1 MSDDEIS
8 GPIKV
13 SAWEYAR
20 TIWCAGGV
28 DLPEQM
34 NSKNTHYLADLKLV
48 AGMVLSADAVNRA
61 DRSRKKSPRNLADLC
76 RSLSSE
82 LSNIDDPTLARMAG
96 STTLDFWQIRNESIA
111 NLMLMESVLGRTL
124 EPTIPRKRK
133 HDLNDMAIIRLADI
147 FESSAKANAGVTK
160 HWEASIRSGVFVNF
174 VLKFYELMLPDFAS
188 SVSGRSIQASLEKR
202 STWAAIT
209 PKGT

>member
-76 RSLSSE
+76 RSLS
-82 LSNIDDPTLARMAG
+82 
-96 STTLDFWQIRNESIA
+96 
-111 NLMLMESVLGRTL
+111 
-124 EPTIPRKRK
+124 
-133 HDLNDMAIIRLADI
+133 
-147 FESSAKANAGVTK
+147 
-160 HWEASIRSGVFVNF
+160 
-174 VLKFYELMLPDFAS
+174 
-188 SVSGRSIQASLEKR
+188 
-202 STWAAIT
+202 
-209 PKGT
+209 